1 MLRCLS
7 SIGSAVAISLV
18 FTASAF
24 PAPVTTADLSGKKI
38 CWDYG
43 LISTFFPGGKYY
55 ANMAGNGAWRVTSVG
70 VEIRAEHY
78 NGIYDI
84 DQQPDGTLKSATKY
98 SSGRYCK

>member
-7 SIGSAVAISLV
+7 FVGSAAAMPLII
-18 FTASAF
+18 ASAF
-24 PAPVTTADLSGKKI
+24 SAPVTSADLSGKKI

-43 LISTFFPGGKYY
+43 LVSTFFPGGKYY
-55 ANMAGNGAWRVTSVG
+55 ANMAGNGTWRVTSVG

-84 DQQPDGTLKSATKY
+84 DKQPDGTLKSATKH
-98 SSGRYCK
+98 SSARYCK

>member
-1 MLRCLS
+1 MPRRVS
-7 SIGSAVAISLV
+7 SIGSAIAISVALTV
-18 FTASAF
+18 SALAAS
-24 PAPVTTADLSGKKI
+24 VTTADLSGKKI

-55 ANMAGNGAWRVTSVG
+55 ANMAGNGTWRVTSVG

-84 DQQPDGTLKSATKY
+84 DKQPDGTLKSATKHA
-98 SSGRYCK
+98 SGKYCK

>member
-1 MLRCLS
+1 MPRRMS
-7 SIGSAVAISLV
+7 SFGSAIAIFLAL
-18 FTASAF
+18 TASALA
-24 PAPVTTADLSGKKI
+24 APVTTADLAGKKI

-55 ANMAGNGAWRVTSVG
+55 ANMAGNGTWRVTSVG

-84 DQQPDGTLKSATKY
+84 DKQADGTLKSATKHA
-98 SSGRYCK
+98 SGKYCK

>member
-1 MLRCLS
+1 MLCCVSL
-7 SIGSAVAISLV
+7 IALVAAISLV

-24 PAPVTTADLSGKKI
+24 PAPVTTADLSGKTI

-43 LISTFFPGGKYY
+43 LISTFCPGGKYY
-55 ANMAGNGAWRVTSVG
+55 ANMAGNGTWRVTSVG
-70 VEIRAEHY
+70 VEIRAEHW

-84 DQQPDGTLKSATKY
+84 DKQPDGTLKSLTKH

>member
-1 MLRCLS
+1 MRRRLS

-18 FTASAF
+18 FTTSAF
-24 PAPVTTADLSGKKI
+24 PTPVTTTDLSGKKI

-55 ANMAGNGAWRVTSVG
+55 ANMAGNGTWRVTSVG

-84 DQQPDGTLKSATKY
+84 DQQPDGTLKSATKH